1 MTRRPCLLLLHTY
14 GHRRGPPP
22 WRLRSS
28 RLTGLALLV
37 GDKWPTP
44 GWSRGSRRCTP
55 GWAAP
60 PSGAGLVV
68 VGAQAGAGRAAV
80 PRLRGVAELL
90 QRHLSLQRHHDQAHL
105 GVAARGVADGGGG
118 AGDEARPP
126 SCRSR
131 SVTQSTRPLRWGS
144 CRGRMVSDS
153 DSEAT
158 AAGGDGVAGGA
169 SCWGRRPAG
178 RRAQGGA
185 ARREGRRAGRA
196 ATQEGAARARRG
208 GVASRKEKPIEMGG
222 LYFQGL
228 GLSIWRP
235 MQNGSPNRASTG
247 VDF

>member
-1 MTRRPCLLLLHTY
+1 MLVHRH

-28 RLTGLALLV
+28 RLTGLALLA
-37 GDKWPTP
+37 GDRWPTP

-68 VGAQAGAGRAAV
+68 VGAQAGAGCAAV

-90 QRHLSLQRHHDQAHL
+90 QRHLSLQRHHDLAHL
-105 GVAARGVADGGGG
+105 GAAARGVADGGGS

-158 AAGGDGVAGGA
+158 RWRRGSRRAGGA
-169 SCWGRRPAG
+169 VRGGRGRPA
-178 RRAQGGA
+178 RSWA
-185 ARREGRRAGRA
+185 ARRGQAGAWGEDGRLLLLGIWGANLRAHL
-196 ATQEGAARARRG
+196 
-208 GVASRKEKPIEMGG
+208 K
-222 LYFQGL
+222 
-228 GLSIWRP
+228 
-235 MQNGSPNRASTG
+235 
-247 VDF
+247 